1 MNEIKPSFPW
11 LMQQLK
17 ACRIQE
23 GFSLTYSEALVQQS
37 QQIYSQIPQGAKIL
51 IKGRNDHQFLS
62 SFLASIG
69 KSCPIFLGDQQWQF
83 QEWQQVLAIVNP
95 NVIIEENRLEQISSS
110 PLEIK
115 SKGNMM
121 IPTGGSSGTIRFVKH
136 NWETL
141 SASVTGFC
149 RYFEQETVNCFCVL
163 PLYHVSG
170 LMQFMR
176 TFLTGGN
183 LILYS
188 YQRLEKAWQNQD
200 LVTLRQLQNIARNN
214 YFLSLVPTQLQRLL
228 NYGAGNWL
236 SQFKAVLL
244 GGAPPWTSLLAKARH
259 YQVPL
264 ALTYGMTETA
274 SQVVTLQPDDFLAGN
289 NSVGQ
294 VLPHAKIIIQGE
306 SGEELI
312 SEKIGT
318 ITIKTNALGL
328 GYYPDCDWKREQ
340 WITDDLGY
348 FDRAGYLH
356 IVGRKSRK
364 IITGGENV
372 FPDEVEAAI
381 LSTGLVTDVYV
392 MGLEDQIWGEVVSA
406 IYVSQKE
413 TATSSEIKAQLKQAL
428 SSYKIPKKWFRVTKI
443 QRNDQGKINK
453 EIIKKLLI
461 DHKNSN

>member
-1 MNEIKPSFPW
+1 
-11 LMQQLK
+11 
-17 ACRIQE
+17 
-23 GFSLTYSEALVQQS
+23 
-37 QQIYSQIPQGAKIL
+37 
-51 IKGRNDHQFLS
+51 
-62 SFLASIG
+62 
-69 KSCPIFLGDQQWQF
+69 
-83 QEWQQVLAIVNP
+83 
-95 NVIIEENRLEQISSS
+95 
-110 PLEIK
+110 
-115 SKGNMM
+115 M

-200 LVTLRQLQNIARNN
+200 LVTLKRLESITQKN

-259 YQVPL
+259 YQIPL

-364 IITGGENV
+364 IITGGENL

-443 QRNDQGKINK
+443 PRNDQGKINK